1 MAVSKNRKQQQL
13 EVLIDKFQN
22 AKSIFFSEYT
32 GISVKDFGKVRDTLR
47 ESNVECKVA
56 KKTLIKLAAEQIGI
70 KEIPTEAL
78 EGPIAVILSN
88 EDEIAG
94 AKLISNLK
102 KEYETLELTGGI
114 FDGEA
119 FGQDKAKA
127 YAAIPAKE
135 ELLAKLVGSMKAPI
149 SGFHGVTHGVM
160 RQFVGT
166 LQAIVDNEQ

>member
-1 MAVSKNRKQQQL
+1 MAVSKNKKQQQL
-13 EVLIDKFQN
+13 EALIDKFQN
-22 AKSIFFSEYT
+22 AKSIFFSEYS

-56 KKTLIKLAAEQIGI
+56 KKTLIKLAAEQMGI
-70 KEIPTEAL
+70 KEIPAEAL
-78 EGPIAVILSN
+78 NGPIAVILSN

-102 KEYETLELTGGI
+102 KEHEALELTGGI

-119 FGQDKAKA
+119 FGQEKAKA
-127 YAAIPAKE
+127 YAAIPSKD

-149 SGFHGVTHGVM
+149 SGFHGVSYGVM

-166 LQAIVDNEQ
+166 LQAIADKEQ

>member
-13 EVLIDKFQN
+13 EALIEKFQN

-32 GISVKDFGKVRDTLR
+32 GISVKGFSKVRDTLR

-88 EDEIAG
+88 EDEIVG

-102 KEYETLELTGGI
+102 KEHETLELTGGI

-119 FGQDKAKA
+119 FGQEKAKA

-149 SGFHGVTHGVM
+149 TGFHGVTHGVM

-166 LQAIVDNEQ
+166 LQAIVDKEQ